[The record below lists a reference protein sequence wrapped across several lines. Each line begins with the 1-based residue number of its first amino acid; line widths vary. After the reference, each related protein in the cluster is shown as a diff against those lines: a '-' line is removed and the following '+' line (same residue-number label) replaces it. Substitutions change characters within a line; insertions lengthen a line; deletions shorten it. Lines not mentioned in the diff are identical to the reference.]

1 MPLFRPNMYGC
12 CDRTCLSSNDDEASE
27 SISNNEQTICR
38 ENYYSDCAKSFN
50 TVIVSANQDYD
61 CTLSGCP
68 NVDMCEGTGRLW
80 FLITLVLFLVIVIAF
95 CCYCE
100 MVKKRDRRLGGVGTR
115 ILVENNIDDAAV
127 A

>member
-12 CDRTCLSSNDDEASE
+12 CDRTCISSNDEASDN
-27 SISNNEQTICR
+27 IINELTICR

-50 TVIVSANQDYD
+50 TVIVSANQAYD
-61 CTLSGCP
+61 CTQSICP
-68 NVDMCEGTGRLW
+68 NVDMCEGSGRLW
-80 FLITLVLFLVIVIAF
+80 FKIILALFLVTVIAF

-100 MVKKRDRRLGGVGTR
+100 MAKKRDRRLGGVGTR
-115 ILVENNIDDAAV
+115 ILVENNIDQTAV